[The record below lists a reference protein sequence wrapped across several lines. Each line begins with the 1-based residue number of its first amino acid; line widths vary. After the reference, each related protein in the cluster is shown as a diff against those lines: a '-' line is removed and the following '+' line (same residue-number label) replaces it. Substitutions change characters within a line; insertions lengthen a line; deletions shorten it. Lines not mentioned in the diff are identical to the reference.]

1 MPDQFQYIKLPDGS
15 YGKFAANAS
24 DEQIRAAIQKD
35 FPNAFPAPEPTL
47 TDRAISTA
55 KDFAKGVGE
64 GLVNTISGADDFAS
78 KHLPAFF
85 TTPIGQKP
93 TAENSARATAYAKE
107 LARPTNTTQSI
118 GKGLEQAA
126 EFLIPGAAE
135 ERLLGGAGPITR
147 AAGSA
152 LTSGAVNKLQGGDF
166 KTGAVSGASGSLIGS
181 GLKAVA
187 PKIAESAIGIRRT
200 DRAYKAKNAI
210 GRALL
215 DETKGYT
222 PEAVG
227 ESAQK
232 VLDRLNPELENAV
245 DRASVKS
252 APKVKGYLEAPAKEI
267 PLGEAPTPGAM
278 PGGIYDAQPFP
289 VQNVGEARVIRRPNG
304 QILPKSE
311 RIVEFPDETG
321 KLPVARDYG
330 GKFLSRTPTRKA
342 WMAGTGEELLPSP
355 EFSGPGV
362 VFRREP
368 IPVGHGSPEFEPNRI
383 ANLGPAKSVIGN
395 AIGTATRQG
404 ERNTISQLNPVLEHL
419 TTDIAGNPIPN
430 TVTPRQLLDLK
441 RGLGNEF
448 VHTWNPET
456 LKNVSGTAASAYHE
470 LGQELNRVVPEAR
483 SLNSRIASLIPVEKR
498 ASGAALNASTTQKLV
513 HKVGAPTGA
522 LLGGIY
528 GGEEGYKHGGIGGAV
543 AGGLGGL
550 VLPTLVT
557 TPTGQIAL
565 ARALNSAGTRKAI
578 QGITGLGMQLNRPAN
593 NAENQ

>member
-166 KTGAVSGASGSLIGS
+166 KTGAVSGAAGSLIGS

-232 VLDRLNPELENAV
+232 VLDRLNPELENTIA
-245 DRASVKS
+245 AS
-252 APKVKGYLEAPAKEI
+252 
-267 PLGEAPTPGAM
+267 
-278 PGGIYDAQPFP
+278 
-289 VQNVGEARVIRRPNG
+289 
-304 QILPKSE
+304 
-311 RIVEFPDETG
+311 
-321 KLPVARDYG
+321 
-330 GKFLSRTPTRKA
+330 
-342 WMAGTGEELLPSP
+342 
-355 EFSGPGV
+355 
-362 VFRREP
+362 
-368 IPVGHGSPEFEPNRI
+368 
-383 ANLGPAKSVIGN
+383 
-395 AIGTATRQG
+395 
-404 ERNTISQLNPVLEHL
+404 
-419 TTDIAGNPIPN
+419 PN
-430 TVTPRQLLDLK
+430 TVSLAAPRKVVSDAVDTAAK
-441 RGLGNEF
+441 RGARKSFSQLQPLAEHLDRNIYNVPLGNDISAIDALNLNRGLADDF
-448 VHTWNPET
+448 VGSWNPET
-456 LKNVSGTAASAYHE
+456 LKNVSGTAAKAYHE
-470 LGQELNRVVPEAR
+470 LGEGIKAAVPESR
-483 SLNSRIASLIPVEKR
+483 PLYSRISNLIPVEKR